1 MKNKGFSYIET
12 ILAITIFLVVL
23 TPLIKGVYFLNSY
36 ERVLKR
42 KKELEMLRKR
52 ARIFYK
58 RNDASEKI
66 EGVKVRE
73 IMIRK
78 NLYRI
83 DIEINL
89 YRKMKK
95 TSIYVYKQK

>member
-1 MKNKGFSYIET
+1 MKNEGFSYIET
-12 ILAITIFLVVL
+12 ILAITIFLIIL

-42 KKELEMLRKR
+42 KKELEMLSKKAR
-52 ARIFYK
+52 AFYK
-58 RNDASEKI
+58 RNDISEKI
-66 EGVKVRE
+66 DGVKVRE
-73 IMIRK
+73 MMIRK

-89 YRKMKK
+89 YKEMKK